1 MWSAATVL
9 MCALSVLGRDA
20 RTFPP
25 IEFVE
30 ILPSDASRK
39 TEAFT
44 RSTSNVIYLVTSS
57 EAFERA
63 RRTPGRCDDSAA
75 VAKIASM
82 IVHEEW
88 HLRHGLEDESGA
100 YDAQLQVLMRLGIGP
115 GNPTYDGVWR
125 SMRAVLTARQL
136 AARQPLLQDA
146 HLTGPSRW
154 APARTPPSAQRNP
167 EP

>member
-9 MCALSVLGRDA
+9 MCALSVLGRDV

-25 IEFVE
+25 IEFVDT
-30 ILPSDASRK
+30 LPPHFSRN

-63 RRTPGRCDDSAA
+63 RRTPGQCEDPAA

-88 HLRHGLEDESGA
+88 HLRHDPADESGA

-115 GNPTYDGVWR
+115 GNRTYDGVWR
-125 SMRAVLTARQL
+125 SMQAVLRARQL
-136 AARQPLLQDA
+136 AARQPLLRDA
-146 HLTGPSRW
+146 HLTQPSRRV
-154 APARTPPSAQRNP
+154 PASTPPSAQRNP